1 MNVWVIIYRV
11 SCAALAAM
19 VIAAVVSVFL
29 PKIREV
35 EAKREKAAVMEE
47 EIRVKADM
55 TQDLKNRQERF
66 RTDPAY
72 VERVARDELGKAK
85 PDEVIFRF
93 PEPDTNAS
101 PGR

>member
-66 RTDPAY
+66 RTDPAF

-93 PEPDTNAS
+93 PEPDTNAA